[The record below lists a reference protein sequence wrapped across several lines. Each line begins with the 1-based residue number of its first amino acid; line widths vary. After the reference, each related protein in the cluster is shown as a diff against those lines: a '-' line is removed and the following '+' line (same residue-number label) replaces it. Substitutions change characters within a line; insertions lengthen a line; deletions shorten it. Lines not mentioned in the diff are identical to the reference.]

1 MGFRRDGVLEFVYFW
16 FVCVFLESALQQ
28 HCCVRKH
35 NDANGEVLGFAGFLE
50 GTYQK
55 DMFDRPLKIY
65 TLLGHIKSVQIR
77 NHFVSRSIVGL
88 P

>member
-1 MGFRRDGVLEFVYFW
+1 MSSMRLKAIGAVVPD
-16 FVCVFLESALQQ
+16 
-28 HCCVRKH
+28 
-35 NDANGEVLGFAGFLE
+35 GFLE

-77 NHFVSRSIVGL
+77 NHFVSRSIVEL
-88 P
+88 PRACSVFLWLAVSYYCRPRALLR

>member
-1 MGFRRDGVLEFVYFW
+1 MFW
-16 FVCVFLESALQQ
+16 TI
-28 HCCVRKH
+28 
-35 NDANGEVLGFAGFLE
+35 GEDLDFTGFLE

-77 NHFVSRSIVGL
+77 NHFVSRSIVEL
-88 P
+88 PGACSVFLWLAVSYYCRPRALLR